1 MPEAGMDIRIEQEN
15 AQGVG
20 ALLRA
25 SRLRCGEDLR
35 DVSGALRIRQSY
47 LEAIENGRC
56 QELPGPAY
64 AIGFVRAYAEHLGLD
79 SAEVVRRFKAESS
92 AANGRSELVFP
103 TPVVEAGIPGGAIV
117 FVGAV
122 VAVLA
127 YGGWYLSTTKD
138 GFFAELIAPLPD
150 RLTALLAAK
159 DESTPVAVLDS
170 AATGAAG
177 DLAGQR
183 SPSSATAASL
193 PDQPAAPTGSASAG
207 KTETTAVMPESLAT
221 TPDAPPTPSS
231 DAAPAM
237 ATRVTDGPAV
247 SPPADT
253 PAEAPPSAATPA
265 PTPEGTVEPKEPV
278 TATNVDEA
286 PSPAAPSVAAPSVAQ
301 DAPSTP
307 VADRPTEAAPTTPPA
322 APLSTMHAATEFA
335 GLPDTPLPDDSPPAT
350 DDAPGSSL
358 TRAATDSGRTDAG
371 PDPRAASEPQP
382 TAARPPAAAAT
393 VTTDFDAPSTSAR
406 APQSAP
412 AEPQLASRAEEPR
425 SGSSAPVAAGADS
438 RILVKAKMNAWIQV
452 RDDISNQLLLTRLMK
467 PGDSY
472 AVPDRP
478 GLKLLTGNAGALEI
492 EVDGTV
498 VPSIGPVGA
507 VRRGVALEIDRLRAG
522 TAVSE

>member
-35 DVSGALRIRQSY
+35 DVSGALRIRLTY

-56 QELPGPAY
+56 QELPGPTY

-170 AATGAAG
+170 AATGATG

-183 SPSSATAASL
+183 SPSAATAASL
-193 PDQPAAPTGSASAG
+193 PDQPAAPTGSATAG
-207 KTETTAVMPESLAT
+207 KAETAAVTPESSAT
-221 TPDAPPTPSS
+221 KPDAPPTPSS
-231 DAAPAM
+231 DASPAM
-237 ATRVTDGPAV
+237 AARATDGPAV
-247 SPPADT
+247 SPPVDK
-253 PAEAPPSAATPA
+253 PAEAPPTAAAPA
-265 PTPEGTVEPKEPV
+265 PTPESTVEPKEPV
-278 TATNVDEA
+278 TATTMDEA
-286 PSPAAPSVAAPSVAQ
+286 PSPAAS
-301 DAPSTP
+301 STS
-307 VADRPTEAAPTTPPA
+307 VADRTTEVAPTTSPA
-322 APLSTMHAATEFA
+322 TPLSTMYAATEFA
-335 GLPDTPLPDDSPPAT
+335 GLPDTPLPDDPPPAA
-350 DDAPGSSL
+350 DDAPTSSL
-358 TRAATDSGRTDAG
+358 T
-371 PDPRAASEPQP
+371 RAASEPQP
-382 TAARPPAAAAT
+382 TAARTPAAAAPA
-393 VTTDFDAPSTSAR
+393 TTDFDPPSTSAR

-412 AEPQLASRAEEPR
+412 AESQLASRAEEPR
-425 SGSSAPVAAGADS
+425 SGSLGPSAAGADS

-472 AVPDRP
+472 VVPNRP

-522 TAVSE
+522 TAASE